1 MRGRASRDRLRF
13 ATVRVMAAF
22 DSPAPTRETGLDKPA
37 VAEVPGGQRAILGA
51 AVEAFSELGY
61 HHTSM
66 RDITGRAGVSISH
79 LYYHF
84 PSKLDLLYAIMRVG
98 IQDLIDE
105 LLAERDRAGA
115 DPVARFA
122 AMLRV
127 HARFHARRRELALIG
142 NSELR
147 SLDEA
152 GRSRIVALRDR
163 VGALFLDE
171 VIDGIGHAVFDVP
184 WPREAVRAILDSC
197 TAIAGWYRP
206 DGPDGPDAVADRAVV
221 IALRV
226 LRFRQEQESVP

>member
-1 MRGRASRDRLRF
+1 
-13 ATVRVMAAF
+13 MAAF
-22 DSPAPTRETGLDKPA
+22 DSTAPAHETGLDKPA
-37 VAEVPGGQRAILGA
+37 VVEAPGGQRAILDA
-51 AVEAFSELGY
+51 AVEAFFERGY

-105 LLAERDRAGA
+105 LLAERERAGA

-147 SLDEA
+147 SLDAA
-152 GRSRIVALRDR
+152 GRERIVALRDQ

-171 VIDGIGHAVFDVP
+171 VLAGVVRSAFDVA

-206 DGPDGPDAVADRAVV
+206 DGSDGPDVVADRAVA
-221 IALRV
+221 IALRA
-226 LRFRQEQESVP
+226 LGFRPPRGGGAAPMEGTP

>member
-1 MRGRASRDRLRF
+1 
-13 ATVRVMAAF
+13 MAAF
-22 DSPAPTRETGLDKPA
+22 DSPVPTREADRDKPA
-37 VAEVPGGQRAILGA
+37 TAEPPVGQRAILEA
-51 AVEAFSELGY
+51 AVEAFFERGY

-66 RDITGRAGVSISH
+66 RDITSRAGVSISH

-105 LLAERDRAGA
+105 LLSERAAAGT
-115 DPVARFA
+115 DPVARFT

-147 SLDEA
+147 SLDVT
-152 GRSRIVALRDR
+152 GRERIIALRDA

-171 VIDGIGHAVFDVP
+171 VLSGVAGTSFDVAG
-184 WPREAVRAILDSC
+184 PREAVRAILDSC

-206 DGPDGPDAVADRAVV
+206 DGPDGPETVADRAVA

-226 LRFRQEQESVP
+226 LGHRRKRDAAEGGDQP